1 MVGVER
7 DDPAVRNART
17 GPRWKSNEVGHLRG
31 GANDPAA
38 LDRWRRCEAAFAL
51 GRFAAWCVIDR
62 ARLREA
68 ISVLFQ
74 RLRCRTLPSMPPTFL
89 DCS

>member
-62 ARLREA
+62 APARSYRIKE
-68 ISVLFQ
+68 VVYG
-74 RLRCRTLPSMPPTFL
+74 
-89 DCS
+89 CSFWQSSHHSSG